1 VINLNLMKNIFIKLG
16 EIDRRYIFVLIALSV
31 LIPLLKSDWIKM
43 PIKTTQNTQI
53 VFDELSK
60 LNRDDKILVSFEY
73 GASTKP
79 EIHPMAIALLNQMFS
94 KGIKVYIISL
104 WPEGVIMA
112 KDVITNVIDS
122 EIFQLVDGVDYVM
135 FDYKVGGEIVIKNIA
150 SDFRGVYM
158 QDINKKSISQIPMMK
173 DIYSVE
179 DFDFVFDLSAGVPGN
194 AEWVQYACDPKNVP
208 LSSGCTSIMV
218 TDAIPYVESGQ
229 LKGILAGMPGAA
241 EYENLVYNFMKNDLE
256 NENIVN
262 SENIL
267 PGKATSRMSAQ
278 SLAHIVMVLFIIV
291 GNVSYFLS
299 RKKGNRI

>member
-1 VINLNLMKNIFIKLG
+1 MKNILIKLG

-31 LIPLLKSDWIKM
+31 LIPLVKSDWIKM

-60 LNRDDKILVSFEY
+60 LKAGDKILVSFEY

-122 EIFQLVDGVDYVM
+122 GIFQLVDGVDYVM

-256 NENIVN
+256 NEKIVN
-262 SENIL
+262 FENIL

-291 GNVSYFLS
+291 GNISYFLS

>member
-1 VINLNLMKNIFIKLG
+1 MKNIFIKLG

-291 GNVSYFLS
+291 GNISYFLS

>member
-1 VINLNLMKNIFIKLG
+1 MINLNLMKNIFIKLG

-31 LIPLLKSDWIKM
+31 LIPLVKSDWIKM

-112 KDVITNVIDS
+112 KDVVTNVIDS

-256 NENIVN
+256 NEKIVN
-262 SENIL
+262 FENIL

-278 SLAHIVMVLFIIV
+278 SLAHIVMILFIIV
-291 GNVSYFLS
+291 GNISYFLS

>member
-1 VINLNLMKNIFIKLG
+1 MKNILIKLG
-16 EIDRRYIFVLIALSV
+16 EIDRRYIFILIALSV
-31 LIPLLKSDWIKM
+31 LIPLVKSDWIKM

-60 LNRDDKILVSFEY
+60 LKAGDKILVSFEY

-291 GNVSYFLS
+291 GNISYFLS